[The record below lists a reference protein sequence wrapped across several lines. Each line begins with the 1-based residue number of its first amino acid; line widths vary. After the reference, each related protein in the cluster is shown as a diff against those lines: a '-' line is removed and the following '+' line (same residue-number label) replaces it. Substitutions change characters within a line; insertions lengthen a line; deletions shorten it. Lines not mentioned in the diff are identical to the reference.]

1 MLLKKY
7 YCIKQQEQKD
17 CGCAC
22 LATVFKQFGLKI
34 PIYKIRELA
43 KTDLYGT
50 SVYGLTMAAEK
61 LGCPAKAFMF
71 DDKKQL
77 LTNKDLPFP
86 AIAHVVLDKRYQH
99 FVVIQKIYKNYLLI
113 ADPAQGMR
121 KMTPEEFFQIWTG
134 VLLLIT
140 KKTPFETEPPK
151 KGLARQF
158 LQLISPHKTLLINI
172 FLSSILITALGI
184 ISSFYFQF
192 LLDTVIPNDLKSTL
206 TIFSIGLLIIVLF
219 NSLAKAFRQQIF
231 LHFSQKLDISLML
244 NYYNRLMGLPMEF
257 FQSRPTGD
265 VISRLDD
272 VYKIRNAISGATLT
286 VLIDGFMA
294 IVGGITLF
302 CESRYL
308 FLITLAPL
316 LAYLVI
322 VFAFNKLIE
331 KRNHELMQSQ
341 AKVTAYL
348 VECLTGIETIKSYT
362 AESNVKGNIER
373 KFIEFVRGI
382 FNLGFVNNIQ
392 GSLKVTVKAVF
403 GIVIL
408 WLGTVQ
414 VLDGKI
420 PVGLLL
426 TFNALLAYFLTPI
439 ENIVS
444 FQATFQSAQVAA
456 KRLEEIVGTES
467 EKEAEG
473 EEKSKLHP
481 ANLSGDIEFRNA
493 FFRYGARK
501 ETLKNV
507 NLTIKSHSKTALVGR
522 SGSGKT
528 TLAKL
533 LMNFYPLESGQILI
547 EGVNIGDISL
557 NSLRSRIA
565 YVSQNDFLFNDTLL
579 ENLRFANP
587 GAKYEAIIEACKKA
601 MIHDY
606 INSLPLR
613 YNTLVEENGT
623 NLSSGQKQ
631 RLALAKAILKNPDIF
646 IFDEATSN
654 LDAKTEREVMSAIK
668 EVAEG
673 KTCIFI
679 AHKLA
684 TISECSQIVVME
696 GGEIKECGTQEE
708 LIKAG
713 GEFAQLWRESHM
725 EVEASN
731 GAI

>member
-1 MLLKKY
+1 MLFKRY
-7 YCIKQQEQKD
+7 YCIRQQEQKD

-22 LATVFKQFGLKI
+22 LATIFKQFGLRI
-34 PIYKIRELA
+34 PIYKIRDLA

-61 LGCPAKAFMF
+61 LGCSTKAFMF
-71 DDKKQL
+71 DDKEQL
-77 LTNKDLPFP
+77 LTNKDIPLP
-86 AIAHVVLDKRYQH
+86 AIAHVILDKRYQH
-99 FVVIQKIYKNYLLI
+99 FVVIQKIDKNSLLI

-121 KMTPEEFFQIWTG
+121 KMTPEEFFKIWTG
-134 VLLLIT
+134 VLLLVT

-151 KGLARQF
+151 NGLARQF
-158 LQLISPHKTLLINI
+158 LQLISPHKALLINI

-184 ISSFYFQF
+184 VSSFYFQF

-206 TIFSIGLLIIVLF
+206 TVFSTGLLVIVLF

-231 LHFSQKLDISLML
+231 LHFSQKLDVSLML

-286 VLIDGFMA
+286 ILLDGFMA

-316 LAYLVI
+316 AAYLII
-322 VFAFNKLIE
+322 VFAFNRLIE

-362 AESNVKGNIER
+362 AESNVKANIER
-373 KFIEFVRGI
+373 KFIEFVKGI

-392 GSLKVTVKAVF
+392 NSLKLTVKAVF

-408 WLGTVQ
+408 WIGTVQ

-444 FQATFQSAQVAA
+444 FQATFQSAKVAA
-456 KRLEEIVGTES
+456 KRLEEITGTPL
-467 EKEAEG
+467 EKEIGGG
-473 EEKSKLHP
+473 EKDKLQP
-481 ANLSGDIEFRNA
+481 MSLEGDIEFQNA
-493 FFRYGARK
+493 SFRYGARK
-501 ETLKNV
+501 ETLRNIS
-507 NLTIKSHSKTALVGR
+507 LTIKSGSKTALVGR

-547 EGVNIGDISL
+547 DGVNIGDIAL
-557 NSLRSRIA
+557 DSLRSRIA
-565 YVSQNDFLFNDTLL
+565 YVSQDDFLFNDTLL

-587 GAKYEAIIEACKKA
+587 MAKYEEIIEACKKA
-601 MIHDY
+601 RIHDY
-606 INSLPLR
+606 ITSLALR

-631 RLALAKAILKNPDIF
+631 RLALAKAILKKPDIF
-646 IFDEATSN
+646 ILDEATSN
-654 LDAKTEREVMSAIK
+654 LDAKTEKEVMAAIR
-668 EVAEG
+668 EAVEG

-679 AHKLA
+679 AHRLS
-684 TISECSQIVVME
+684 TISECSQVVVME
-696 GGEIKECGTQEE
+696 DGKIEECGTKEE
-708 LIKAG
+708 LIGAG
-713 GEFAQLWRESHM
+713 GGFSQLWQEYCA
-725 EVEASN
+725 EFEA
-731 GAI
+731 

>member
-1 MLLKKY
+1 
-7 YCIKQQEQKD
+7 
-17 CGCAC
+17 
-22 LATVFKQFGLKI
+22 
-34 PIYKIRELA
+34 
-43 KTDLYGT
+43 
-50 SVYGLTMAAEK
+50 
-61 LGCPAKAFMF
+61 MF
-71 DDKKQL
+71 DDKEQL
-77 LTNKDLPFP
+77 LTNKDLPLP
-86 AIAHVVLDKRYQH
+86 AIAHVILDKRYQH
-99 FVVIQKIYKNYLLI
+99 FVVIQKISKNSILI

-158 LQLISPHKTLLINI
+158 LQLIYPHKALLINI

-184 ISSFYFQF
+184 VSSFYFQF

-206 TIFSIGLLIIVLF
+206 TVFSIGLLIIVLF

-272 VYKIRNAISGATLT
+272 VYKNRNAISGATLT
-286 VLIDGFMA
+286 ILLDGFMA

-302 CESRYL
+302 CESHYL

-316 LAYLVI
+316 AAYLII
-322 VFAFNKLIE
+322 VFAFNRMIE
-331 KRNHELMQSQ
+331 KKNHELMQSQ

-373 KFIEFVRGI
+373 KFIEFVKGI

-392 GSLKVTVKAVF
+392 NSLKLTVKAIF

-408 WLGTVQ
+408 WIGTIQ

-444 FQATFQSAQVAA
+444 FQATFQSAKVAA
-456 KRLEEIVGTES
+456 KRLEEITGTSLEREIGG
-467 EKEAEG
+467 EKD
-473 EEKSKLHP
+473 KLQP
-481 ANLSGDIEFRNA
+481 QNMEGDIEFRNA
-493 FFRYGARK
+493 SFRYGARK
-501 ETLKNV
+501 ETLKDI
-507 NLTIKSHSKTALVGR
+507 NLTIKSGSKTALVGK

-547 EGVNIGDISL
+547 NGVNIADISL
-557 NSLRSRIA
+557 DSLRSRIA
-565 YVSQNDFLFNDTLL
+565 YVSQDDFLFNDTLL

-587 GAKYEAIIEACKKA
+587 GAKYEEIIEACKKA
-601 MIHDY
+601 RIHEY
-606 INSLPLR
+606 ITSLPLR
-613 YNTLVEENGT
+613 YSTLVEENGT

-631 RLALAKAILKNPDIF
+631 RLALAKAILKNPDVF
-646 IFDEATSN
+646 ILDEATSN
-654 LDAKTEREVMSAIK
+654 LDAKTEKEVMSAIK
-668 EVAEG
+668 EAVEG

-679 AHKLA
+679 AHRLA

-725 EVEASN
+725 EVETSN

>member
-22 LATVFKQFGLKI
+22 LATVFKQFGLNI
-34 PIYKIRELA
+34 PIYKIRDLA

-61 LGCPAKAFMF
+61 LGCSAKAFMF
-71 DDKKQL
+71 DEKEQL
-77 LTNKDLPFP
+77 LTNKDLPLP
-86 AIAHVVLDKRYQH
+86 AIAHVILDKRYQH
-99 FVVIQKIYKNYLLI
+99 FVVIQKIDKNFLLI
-113 ADPAQGMR
+113 ADPAHGMR
-121 KMTPEEFFQIWTG
+121 KMSPEEFFKIWTG

-151 KGLARQF
+151 KGLVRQF
-158 LQLISPHKTLLINI
+158 LQLISPHKALLINI

-184 ISSFYFQF
+184 VSSFYFQF

-206 TIFSIGLLIIVLF
+206 TVFSIGLLVVVLF

-244 NYYNRLMGLPMEF
+244 NYYNRLIGLPMEF

-272 VYKIRNAISGATLT
+272 VYKIRNAISGATLAI
-286 VLIDGFMA
+286 LIDGFMA

-302 CESRYL
+302 CESHYL

-316 LAYLVI
+316 AAYLII

-331 KRNHELMQSQ
+331 KKNHELMQSQ

-373 KFIEFVRGI
+373 KFIEFVKGI

-392 GSLKVTVKAVF
+392 NSLKITVKAVF

-408 WLGTVQ
+408 WIGTVQ

-444 FQATFQSAQVAA
+444 FQTTFQSAKVAA
-456 KRLEEIVGTES
+456 KRLEEIVGTS
-467 EKEAEG
+467 LEKEIGG
-473 EEKSKLHP
+473 EKDKLQP
-481 ANLSGDIEFRNA
+481 QNMGGDIEFRNA

-501 ETLKNV
+501 ETLKDI
-507 NLTIKSHSKTALVGR
+507 NLIIKDGSKTALVGK

-547 EGVNIGDISL
+547 NGVNIRDISL
-557 NSLRSRIA
+557 DSLRSRIA
-565 YVSQNDFLFNDTLL
+565 YVSQDDFLFNDTLL

-587 GAKYEAIIEACKKA
+587 GAKYEEIIEACKKA
-601 MIHDY
+601 RIHEY
-606 INSLPLR
+606 ITTLPLR

-631 RLALAKAILKNPDIF
+631 RLALAKAILKNPDVF
-646 IFDEATSN
+646 ILDEATSN
-654 LDAKTEREVMSAIK
+654 LDAKTEREVMETIREA
-668 EVAEG
+668 VVG

-679 AHKLA
+679 AHRLA
-684 TISECSQIVVME
+684 TISECSQVVVMNE
-696 GGEIKECGTQEE
+696 GKIEECGPIED
-708 LIKAG
+708 LIQAG
-713 GEFAQLWRESHM
+713 GPFAQLWKESHI
-725 EVEASN
+725 EFGASN
-731 GAI
+731 GTI

>member
-7 YCIKQQEQKD
+7 YCVKQQEQKD

-61 LGCPAKAFMF
+61 LGCSAKAFIF

-77 LTNKDLPFP
+77 ITNKDLPPP
-86 AIAHVVLDKRYQH
+86 AIAHVILDKSYQH
-99 FVVIQKIYKNYLLI
+99 FVVIQKIEKSYILI

-121 KMTPEEFFQIWTG
+121 KMAPEEFFKIWTG

-140 KKTPFETEPPK
+140 KKTPFETEPVK
-151 KGLARQF
+151 LGLARQF
-158 LQLISPHKTLLINI
+158 LKLISPHKALLINV

-184 ISSFYFQF
+184 VSSFYFQF

-206 TIFSIGLLIIVLF
+206 TVFSTGLLVIVLL

-231 LHFSQKLDISLML
+231 LHFSQKLDVSLML

-286 VLIDGFMA
+286 ILLDGFMA
-294 IVGGITLF
+294 IVGGIALF

-316 LAYLVI
+316 AAYLII
-322 VFAFNKLIE
+322 VFAFNRLIE

-362 AESNVKGNIER
+362 AESNVKANIER
-373 KFIEFVRGI
+373 KFIEFVKGI

-392 GSLKVTVKAVF
+392 NSLKLTVKAVF

-408 WLGTVQ
+408 WIGTVQ

-444 FQATFQSAQVAA
+444 FQATFQSAKVAA
-456 KRLEEIVGTES
+456 KRLEEITGTPL
-467 EKEAEG
+467 EKEIGGG
-473 EEKSKLHP
+473 EKDKLQP
-481 ANLSGDIEFRNA
+481 MSLEGDIEFQNA
-493 FFRYGARK
+493 SFRYGARK
-501 ETLKNV
+501 ETLRNIS
-507 NLTIKSHSKTALVGR
+507 LTIKNGSKTALVGR

-547 EGVNIGDISL
+547 DGVNIGDIAL
-557 NSLRSRIA
+557 DSLRSRIA
-565 YVSQNDFLFNDTLL
+565 YVSQDDFLFNDTLL

-587 GAKYEAIIEACKKA
+587 MAKYEEIIEACKKA
-601 MIHDY
+601 RIHDY
-606 INSLPLR
+606 ITSLPLR

-631 RLALAKAILKNPDIF
+631 RLALAKAILKKPDIF
-646 IFDEATSN
+646 ILDEATSN
-654 LDAKTEREVMSAIK
+654 LDAKTEKEVMAAIR
-668 EVAEG
+668 EAVEG

-679 AHKLA
+679 AHRLS
-684 TISECSQIVVME
+684 TISECSQVVVME
-696 GGEIKECGTQEE
+696 DGKIEECGTKEE
-708 LIKAG
+708 LIGAG
-713 GEFAQLWRESHM
+713 GGFSQLWQEYCA
-725 EVEASN
+725 EFEA
-731 GAI
+731 

>member
-50 SVYGLTMAAEK
+50 SVYGLTIAAEK
-61 LGCPAKAFMF
+61 LGCSTKAFMF
-71 DDKKQL
+71 DDKEQL
-77 LTNKDLPFP
+77 LTNKDIPLP
-86 AIAHVVLDKRYQH
+86 AIAHVILDKRYQH
-99 FVVIQKIYKNYLLI
+99 FVVIQKIDKNSLLI

-121 KMTPEEFFQIWTG
+121 KMTPEEFFKIWTG
-134 VLLLIT
+134 VLLLVT
-140 KKTPFETEPPK
+140 KKTPFETEPAK
-151 KGLARQF
+151 NGLARQF
-158 LQLISPHKTLLINI
+158 LQLISPHKALLINI

-184 ISSFYFQF
+184 VSSFYFQF

-206 TIFSIGLLIIVLF
+206 TVFSTGLLVIVLF

-231 LHFSQKLDISLML
+231 LHFSQKLDVSLML

-286 VLIDGFMA
+286 ILLDGFMA

-302 CESRYL
+302 CESHYL

-316 LAYLVI
+316 AAYLII
-322 VFAFNKLIE
+322 VFAFNRLIE

-362 AESNVKGNIER
+362 AESNVKANIER
-373 KFIEFVRGI
+373 KFIEFVKSI

-392 GSLKVTVKAVF
+392 NSLKLTVKAVF

-408 WLGTVQ
+408 WIGTVQ

-444 FQATFQSAQVAA
+444 FQATFQSAKVAA
-456 KRLEEIVGTES
+456 KRLEEITGTPL
-467 EKEAEG
+467 EKEIGGG
-473 EEKSKLHP
+473 EKDKLQP
-481 ANLSGDIEFRNA
+481 MSLEGDIEFQNA
-493 FFRYGARK
+493 SFRYGARK
-501 ETLKNV
+501 ETLRNIS
-507 NLTIKSHSKTALVGR
+507 LTIKSGSKTALVGR

-547 EGVNIGDISL
+547 DGVNIGDIAL
-557 NSLRSRIA
+557 DSLRSRIA
-565 YVSQNDFLFNDTLL
+565 YVSQDDFLFNDTLL

-587 GAKYEAIIEACKKA
+587 MAKYEEIIEACKKA
-601 MIHDY
+601 RIHDY
-606 INSLPLR
+606 ITSLPLR

-631 RLALAKAILKNPDIF
+631 RLALAKAILKNPDVF
-646 IFDEATSN
+646 ILDEATSN
-654 LDAKTEREVMSAIK
+654 LDASTEKEVMEAIRK
-668 EVAEG
+668 AVEG

-679 AHKLA
+679 AHRLA

-713 GEFAQLWRESHM
+713 GEIAQLWRESQK

>member
-1 MLLKKY
+1 MLFKRY
-7 YCIKQQEQKD
+7 YCIRQQEQKD

-22 LATVFKQFGLKI
+22 LATIFKQFGLRI
-34 PIYKIRELA
+34 PIYKIRDLA

-61 LGCPAKAFMF
+61 LGCSTKAFMF
-71 DDKKQL
+71 DDKEQL
-77 LTNKDLPFP
+77 LTNKDIPLP
-86 AIAHVVLDKRYQH
+86 AIAHVILDKRYQH
-99 FVVIQKIYKNYLLI
+99 FVVIQKIDKNSLLI

-121 KMTPEEFFQIWTG
+121 KMTPEEFFKIWTG
-134 VLLLIT
+134 VLLLVT

-151 KGLARQF
+151 NGLARQF
-158 LQLISPHKTLLINI
+158 LQLISPHKALLINI

-184 ISSFYFQF
+184 VSSFYFQF

-206 TIFSIGLLIIVLF
+206 TVFSTGLLVIVLF

-231 LHFSQKLDISLML
+231 LHFSQKLDVSLML

-286 VLIDGFMA
+286 ILLDGFMA

-316 LAYLVI
+316 AAYLII
-322 VFAFNKLIE
+322 VFVFNRLIE

-362 AESNVKGNIER
+362 AESNVKANIER
-373 KFIEFVRGI
+373 KFIEFVKGI

-392 GSLKVTVKAVF
+392 NSLKLTVKAVF

-408 WLGTVQ
+408 WIGTVQ

-444 FQATFQSAQVAA
+444 FQATFQSAKVAA
-456 KRLEEIVGTES
+456 KRLEEITGTPL
-467 EKEAEG
+467 EKEIGGG
-473 EEKSKLHP
+473 EKDKLQP
-481 ANLSGDIEFRNA
+481 MSLEGDIEFQNA
-493 FFRYGARK
+493 SFRYGARK
-501 ETLKNV
+501 ETLRNIS
-507 NLTIKSHSKTALVGR
+507 LTIKSGSKTALVGR

-547 EGVNIGDISL
+547 DGVNIGDIAL
-557 NSLRSRIA
+557 DSLRSRIA
-565 YVSQNDFLFNDTLL
+565 YVSQDDFLFNDTLL

-587 GAKYEAIIEACKKA
+587 MAKYEEIIEACKKA
-601 MIHDY
+601 RIHDY
-606 INSLPLR
+606 ITSLALR

-631 RLALAKAILKNPDIF
+631 RLALAKAILKKPDIF
-646 IFDEATSN
+646 ILDEATSN
-654 LDAKTEREVMSAIK
+654 LDAKTEKEVMAAIR
-668 EVAEG
+668 EAVEG

-679 AHKLA
+679 AHRLS
-684 TISECSQIVVME
+684 TISECSQVVVME
-696 GGEIKECGTQEE
+696 DGKIEECGTKEE
-708 LIKAG
+708 LIGAG
-713 GEFAQLWRESHM
+713 GGFSQLWQEYCA
-725 EVEASN
+725 EFEA
-731 GAI
+731 

>member
-1 MLLKKY
+1 MLFKRY
-7 YCIKQQEQKD
+7 YCIRQQEQKD

-22 LATVFKQFGLKI
+22 LATIFKQFGLRI
-34 PIYKIRELA
+34 PIYKIRDLA

-61 LGCPAKAFMF
+61 LGCSTKAFMF
-71 DDKKQL
+71 DDKEQL
-77 LTNKDLPFP
+77 LTNKDIPLP
-86 AIAHVVLDKRYQH
+86 AIAHVILDKRYQH
-99 FVVIQKIYKNYLLI
+99 FVVIQKIDKNSLLI

-121 KMTPEEFFQIWTG
+121 KMTPEEFFKIWTG
-134 VLLLIT
+134 VLLLVT

-151 KGLARQF
+151 NGLARQF
-158 LQLISPHKTLLINI
+158 LQLISPHKALLINI

-184 ISSFYFQF
+184 VSSFYFQF

-206 TIFSIGLLIIVLF
+206 TVFSTGLLVIVLF

-231 LHFSQKLDISLML
+231 LHFSQKLDVSLML

-286 VLIDGFMA
+286 ILLDGFMA

-316 LAYLVI
+316 AAYLII
-322 VFAFNKLIE
+322 VFVFNRLIE

-362 AESNVKGNIER
+362 AESNVKANIER
-373 KFIEFVRGI
+373 KFIEFVKGI

-392 GSLKVTVKAVF
+392 NSLKLTVKAVF

-408 WLGTVQ
+408 WIGTVQ

-444 FQATFQSAQVAA
+444 FQATFQSAKVAA
-456 KRLEEIVGTES
+456 KRLEEITGTPL
-467 EKEAEG
+467 EKEIGGG
-473 EEKSKLHP
+473 EKDKLQP
-481 ANLSGDIEFRNA
+481 MSLEGDIEFQNA
-493 FFRYGARK
+493 SFRYGARK
-501 ETLKNV
+501 ETLRNIS
-507 NLTIKSHSKTALVGR
+507 LTIKSGSKTALVGR

-547 EGVNIGDISL
+547 DGVNIGDIAL
-557 NSLRSRIA
+557 DSLRSRIA
-565 YVSQNDFLFNDTLL
+565 YVSQDDFLFNDTLL

-587 GAKYEAIIEACKKA
+587 MAKYEEIIEACKKA
-601 MIHDY
+601 RIHDY
-606 INSLPLR
+606 ITSLALR

-631 RLALAKAILKNPDIF
+631 RLALAKAILKKPDIF
-646 IFDEATSN
+646 IMDEATSN
-654 LDAKTEREVMSAIK
+654 LDAKTEKEVMAAIR
-668 EVAEG
+668 EAVEG

-679 AHKLA
+679 AHRLS
-684 TISECSQIVVME
+684 TISECSQVVVME
-696 GGEIKECGTQEE
+696 DGKIEECGTKEE
-708 LIKAG
+708 LIGAG
-713 GEFAQLWRESHM
+713 GGFSQLWQEYCA
-725 EVEASN
+725 EFEA
-731 GAI
+731 

>member
-1 MLLKKY
+1 
-7 YCIKQQEQKD
+7 
-17 CGCAC
+17 
-22 LATVFKQFGLKI
+22 
-34 PIYKIRELA
+34 
-43 KTDLYGT
+43 
-50 SVYGLTMAAEK
+50 
-61 LGCPAKAFMF
+61 
-71 DDKKQL
+71 
-77 LTNKDLPFP
+77 
-86 AIAHVVLDKRYQH
+86 
-99 FVVIQKIYKNYLLI
+99 
-113 ADPAQGMR
+113 
-121 KMTPEEFFQIWTG
+121 
-134 VLLLIT
+134 
-140 KKTPFETEPPK
+140 
-151 KGLARQF
+151 
-158 LQLISPHKTLLINI
+158 LLINI

-184 ISSFYFQF
+184 VSSFYFQF

-206 TIFSIGLLIIVLF
+206 TVFSTGLLVIVLF

-231 LHFSQKLDISLML
+231 LHFSQKLDVSLML

-286 VLIDGFMA
+286 ILLDGFMA

-316 LAYLVI
+316 AAYLII
-322 VFAFNKLIE
+322 VFAFNRLIE

-362 AESNVKGNIER
+362 AESNVKANIER
-373 KFIEFVRGI
+373 KFIEFVKGI
-382 FNLGFVNNIQ
+382 FNLDFVNNIQ
-392 GSLKVTVKAVF
+392 NSLKLTVKAVF

-408 WLGTVQ
+408 WIGTVQ

-444 FQATFQSAQVAA
+444 FQATFQSAKVAA
-456 KRLEEIVGTES
+456 KRLEEITGTPL
-467 EKEAEG
+467 EKEIG
-473 EEKSKLHP
+473 GGKKDKLQP
-481 ANLSGDIEFRNA
+481 TSLEGDIEFQNA
-493 FFRYGARK
+493 SFRYGARK
-501 ETLKNV
+501 ETLRNIS
-507 NLTIKSHSKTALVGR
+507 LTIKSGSKTALVGR

-547 EGVNIGDISL
+547 DGVNIGDIAL
-557 NSLRSRIA
+557 DSLRSRIA
-565 YVSQNDFLFNDTLL
+565 YVSQDDFLFNDTLL

-587 GAKYEAIIEACKKA
+587 MAKYEEIIEACKKA
-601 MIHDY
+601 RIHDY
-606 INSLPLR
+606 ITSLPLR

-631 RLALAKAILKNPDIF
+631 RLALAKAILKKPDIF
-646 IFDEATSN
+646 ILDEATSN
-654 LDAKTEREVMSAIK
+654 LDAKTEREVMAAIR
-668 EVAEG
+668 EAVEG

-679 AHKLA
+679 AHRLS
-684 TISECSQIVVME
+684 TISECSQVVVME
-696 GGEIKECGTQEE
+696 DGKIEECGTKEE
-708 LIKAG
+708 LIGAG
-713 GEFAQLWRESHM
+713 GDFSQLWQEYCA
-725 EVEASN
+725 EFEA
-731 GAI
+731 

>member
-1 MLLKKY
+1 MLFKKY
-7 YCIKQQEQKD
+7 YCIRQQEQKD

-61 LGCPAKAFMF
+61 SGCSAKAFMF
-71 DDKKQL
+71 DEKEQL
-77 LTNKDLPFP
+77 LTNKDLPLP
-86 AIAHVVLDKRYQH
+86 AIAHVILDKRYQH
-99 FVVIQKIYKNYLLI
+99 FVVIQKIDKNSLLI
-113 ADPAQGMR
+113 ADPAHGMR
-121 KMTPEEFFQIWTG
+121 KMSPEEFFKIWTG

-151 KGLARQF
+151 KGLVRQF
-158 LQLISPHKTLLINI
+158 LQLISPYKALLINI

-184 ISSFYFQF
+184 VSSFYFQF

-206 TIFSIGLLIIVLF
+206 TVFSIGLLVVVLF
-219 NSLAKAFRQQIF
+219 NSLAKTFRQQIF

-244 NYYNRLMGLPMEF
+244 NYYNRLIGLPMEF

-286 VLIDGFMA
+286 ILIDGFMA

-302 CESRYL
+302 CESHYL

-316 LAYLVI
+316 AAYLII

-331 KRNHELMQSQ
+331 KKNHELMQSH

-362 AESNVKGNIER
+362 AESNVKGNIEQ
-373 KFIEFVRGI
+373 KFIEFVKGI

-392 GSLKVTVKAVF
+392 NSLKITVKAVF

-408 WLGTVQ
+408 WIGTVQ

-444 FQATFQSAQVAA
+444 FQATFQSAKVAA
-456 KRLEEIVGTES
+456 KRLEEIVGTS
-467 EKEAEG
+467 LEKEIGG
-473 EEKSKLHP
+473 EKDKLQP
-481 ANLSGDIEFRNA
+481 QNMGGDIEFRNA

-501 ETLKNV
+501 ETLKDI
-507 NLTIKSHSKTALVGR
+507 NLIIKDGSKTALVGK

-547 EGVNIGDISL
+547 NGVNIRDISL
-557 NSLRSRIA
+557 DSLRSRIA
-565 YVSQNDFLFNDTLL
+565 YVSQDDFLFNDTLL

-587 GAKYEAIIEACKKA
+587 GAKYEEIIEACKKA
-601 MIHDY
+601 RIHEY
-606 INSLPLR
+606 ITTLPLR

-631 RLALAKAILKNPDIF
+631 RLALAKAILKNPDVF
-646 IFDEATSN
+646 ILDEATSN
-654 LDAKTEREVMSAIK
+654 LDAKTEREVMEAIR
-668 EVAEG
+668 EAVVG

-679 AHKLA
+679 AHRLA
-684 TISECSQIVVME
+684 TILECSQVVVMNE
-696 GGEIKECGTQEE
+696 GKIEECGPIED
-708 LIKAG
+708 LIQAG
-713 GEFAQLWRESHM
+713 GPFAQLWKESHI
-725 EVEASN
+725 EFGASN
-731 GAI
+731 GTI

>member
-1 MLLKKY
+1 MLFKKY
-7 YCIKQQEQKD
+7 YCIRQQEQKD

-34 PIYKIRELA
+34 PIYKIRDLA

-61 LGCPAKAFMF
+61 LGCSAKAFMF
-71 DDKKQL
+71 DEKEQL
-77 LTNKDLPFP
+77 LTNKDLPLP
-86 AIAHVVLDKRYQH
+86 AIAHVILDKRYQH
-99 FVVIQKIYKNYLLI
+99 FVVIQKIDKNSLLI
-113 ADPAQGMR
+113 ADPAHGMR
-121 KMTPEEFFQIWTG
+121 KMSPEEFFKIWTG

-151 KGLARQF
+151 KGLVRQF
-158 LQLISPHKTLLINI
+158 LQLISPHKALLINI

-184 ISSFYFQF
+184 VSSFYFQF

-206 TIFSIGLLIIVLF
+206 TVFSIGLLVVVLF

-244 NYYNRLMGLPMEF
+244 NYYNRLIGLPMEF

-286 VLIDGFMA
+286 ILIDGFMA

-302 CESRYL
+302 CESHYL

-316 LAYLVI
+316 AAYLII

-331 KRNHELMQSQ
+331 KKNHELMQSQ

-362 AESNVKGNIER
+362 AESNVKGNIEQ
-373 KFIEFVRGI
+373 KFIEFVKGI

-392 GSLKVTVKAVF
+392 NSLKITVKAVF

-408 WLGTVQ
+408 WIGTVQ

-444 FQATFQSAQVAA
+444 FQATFQSAKVAA
-456 KRLEEIVGTES
+456 KRLEEIVGTS
-467 EKEAEG
+467 LEKEIGG
-473 EEKSKLHP
+473 EKDKLQP
-481 ANLSGDIEFRNA
+481 QNMGGDIEFRNA

-501 ETLKNV
+501 ETLKDI
-507 NLTIKSHSKTALVGR
+507 NLIIKDGSKTALVGK

-547 EGVNIGDISL
+547 NGVNIRDISL
-557 NSLRSRIA
+557 DSLRSRIA
-565 YVSQNDFLFNDTLL
+565 YVSQDDFLFNDTLL

-587 GAKYEAIIEACKKA
+587 GAKYEEIIEACKKA
-601 MIHDY
+601 RIHEY
-606 INSLPLR
+606 ITTLPLR

-631 RLALAKAILKNPDIF
+631 RLALAKAILKNPDVF
-646 IFDEATSN
+646 ILDEATSN
-654 LDAKTEREVMSAIK
+654 LDAKTEREVMETIREA
-668 EVAEG
+668 VVG

-679 AHKLA
+679 AHRLA
-684 TISECSQIVVME
+684 TISECSQVVVMNE
-696 GGEIKECGTQEE
+696 GKIEECGPIED
-708 LIKAG
+708 LIQAG
-713 GEFAQLWRESHM
+713 GPFAQLWKESHI
-725 EVEASN
+725 EFGASN
-731 GAI
+731 GTI

>member
-1 MLLKKY
+1 MLFKKY
-7 YCIKQQEQKD
+7 YCIRQQEQKD

-34 PIYKIRELA
+34 PIYKIRDLA

-61 LGCPAKAFMF
+61 LGCSAKAFMF
-71 DDKKQL
+71 DEKEQL
-77 LTNKDLPFP
+77 LTNKDLPLP
-86 AIAHVVLDKRYQH
+86 AIAHVILDKRYQH
-99 FVVIQKIYKNYLLI
+99 FVVIQKIDKNSLLI
-113 ADPAQGMR
+113 ADPAHGMR
-121 KMTPEEFFQIWTG
+121 KMSPEEFFKIWTG

-151 KGLARQF
+151 KGLVRQF
-158 LQLISPHKTLLINI
+158 LQLISPHKALLINI

-184 ISSFYFQF
+184 VSSFYFQF

-206 TIFSIGLLIIVLF
+206 TVFSIGLLVVVLF

-244 NYYNRLMGLPMEF
+244 NYYNRLIGLPMEF

-286 VLIDGFMA
+286 ILIDGFMA

-302 CESRYL
+302 CESHYL

-316 LAYLVI
+316 AAYLII

-331 KRNHELMQSQ
+331 KKNHELMQSQ

-362 AESNVKGNIER
+362 AESNVKGNIEQ
-373 KFIEFVRGI
+373 KFIEFVKGI

-392 GSLKVTVKAVF
+392 NSLKITVKAVF

-408 WLGTVQ
+408 WIGTVQ

-444 FQATFQSAQVAA
+444 FQATFQSAKVAA
-456 KRLEEIVGTES
+456 KRLEEIVGTS
-467 EKEAEG
+467 LEKEIGG
-473 EEKSKLHP
+473 EKDKLQP
-481 ANLSGDIEFRNA
+481 QNMGGDIEFRNA

-501 ETLKNV
+501 ETLKDI
-507 NLTIKSHSKTALVGR
+507 NLIIKDGSKMALVGK

-547 EGVNIGDISL
+547 NGVNIRDISL
-557 NSLRSRIA
+557 DSLRSRIA
-565 YVSQNDFLFNDTLL
+565 YVSQDDFLFNDTLL

-587 GAKYEAIIEACKKA
+587 GAKYEEIIEACKKA
-601 MIHDY
+601 RIHEY
-606 INSLPLR
+606 ITTLPLR

-631 RLALAKAILKNPDIF
+631 RLALAKAI
-646 IFDEATSN
+646 
-654 LDAKTEREVMSAIK
+654 
-668 EVAEG
+668 
-673 KTCIFI
+673 
-679 AHKLA
+679 
-684 TISECSQIVVME
+684 
-696 GGEIKECGTQEE
+696 
-708 LIKAG
+708 
-713 GEFAQLWRESHM
+713 
-725 EVEASN
+725 
-731 GAI
+731 

>member
-1 MLLKKY
+1 MLFKKY
-7 YCIKQQEQKD
+7 YCIRQQEQKD

-61 LGCPAKAFMF
+61 LGCSAKAFMF
-71 DDKKQL
+71 DDKEQL
-77 LTNKDLPFP
+77 LTNKDLPLP
-86 AIAHVVLDKRYQH
+86 AIAHVILDKRYQH
-99 FVVIQKIYKNYLLI
+99 FVVIQKIGKNSILI

-158 LQLISPHKTLLINI
+158 LQLIYPHKALLINI

-184 ISSFYFQF
+184 VSSFYFQF

-206 TIFSIGLLIIVLF
+206 TVFSIGLLIIVLF

-286 VLIDGFMA
+286 ILLDGFMA

-302 CESRYL
+302 CESHYL

-316 LAYLVI
+316 AAYLII
-322 VFAFNKLIE
+322 VFAFNRMIE
-331 KRNHELMQSQ
+331 KKNHELMQSQ

-373 KFIEFVRGI
+373 KFIEFVKGI

-392 GSLKVTVKAVF
+392 NSLKLTVKAIF

-408 WLGTVQ
+408 WIGTVR

-444 FQATFQSAQVAA
+444 FQATFQSAKVAA
-456 KRLEEIVGTES
+456 KRLEEITGTSLEREIGG
-467 EKEAEG
+467 EKD
-473 EEKSKLHP
+473 KLQP
-481 ANLSGDIEFRNA
+481 QNMEGDIEFRNA
-493 FFRYGARK
+493 SFRYGARK
-501 ETLKNV
+501 ETLKDI
-507 NLTIKSHSKTALVGR
+507 NLTIKSGSKTALVGK

-528 TLAKL
+528 TLVKL

-547 EGVNIGDISL
+547 NGVNIADISL
-557 NSLRSRIA
+557 DSLRSRIA
-565 YVSQNDFLFNDTLL
+565 YVSQDDFLFNDTLL

-587 GAKYEAIIEACKKA
+587 GAKYEEIIEACKKA
-601 MIHDY
+601 RIHEY
-606 INSLPLR
+606 ITSLPLR
-613 YNTLVEENGT
+613 YSTLVEENGT

-631 RLALAKAILKNPDIF
+631 RLALAKAILKNPDVF
-646 IFDEATSN
+646 ILDEATSN
-654 LDAKTEREVMSAIK
+654 LDAKTEKEVMSAIK
-668 EVAEG
+668 EAVEG

-679 AHKLA
+679 AHRLA

-725 EVEASN
+725 EVETSN

>member
-1 MLLKKY
+1 MLFKRY
-7 YCIKQQEQKD
+7 YCIRQQEQKD

-22 LATVFKQFGLKI
+22 LATIFKQFGLRI
-34 PIYKIRELA
+34 PIYKIRDLA

-61 LGCPAKAFMF
+61 LGCSTKAFMF
-71 DDKKQL
+71 DDKEQL
-77 LTNKDLPFP
+77 LTNKDIPLP
-86 AIAHVVLDKRYQH
+86 AIAHVILDKRYQH
-99 FVVIQKIYKNYLLI
+99 FVVIQKIDKNSLLI

-121 KMTPEEFFQIWTG
+121 KMTPEEFFKIWTG
-134 VLLLIT
+134 VLLLVT

-151 KGLARQF
+151 NGLARQF
-158 LQLISPHKTLLINI
+158 LQLISPHKALLINI

-184 ISSFYFQF
+184 VSSFYFQF

-206 TIFSIGLLIIVLF
+206 TVFSTGLLVIVLF

-231 LHFSQKLDISLML
+231 LHFSQKLDVSLML

-286 VLIDGFMA
+286 ILLDGFMA

-316 LAYLVI
+316 AAYLII
-322 VFAFNKLIE
+322 VFAFNRLIE

-362 AESNVKGNIER
+362 AESNVKANIER
-373 KFIEFVRGI
+373 KFIEFVKGI

-392 GSLKVTVKAVF
+392 NSLKLTVKAVF

-408 WLGTVQ
+408 WIGTVQ

-444 FQATFQSAQVAA
+444 FQATFQSAKVAA
-456 KRLEEIVGTES
+456 KRLEEITGTPL
-467 EKEAEG
+467 EKEIGGG
-473 EEKSKLHP
+473 EKDKLQP
-481 ANLSGDIEFRNA
+481 TSLEGDIEFQNA
-493 FFRYGARK
+493 SFRYGARK
-501 ETLKNV
+501 ETLRNIS
-507 NLTIKSHSKTALVGR
+507 LTIKSGSKTALVGR

-547 EGVNIGDISL
+547 DGVNIGDIAL
-557 NSLRSRIA
+557 DSLRSRIA
-565 YVSQNDFLFNDTLL
+565 YVSQDDFLFNDTLL

-587 GAKYEAIIEACKKA
+587 MAKYEEIIEACKKA
-601 MIHDY
+601 RIHDY
-606 INSLPLR
+606 ITSLPLR

-631 RLALAKAILKNPDIF
+631 RLALAKAILKKPDIF
-646 IFDEATSN
+646 ILDEATSN
-654 LDAKTEREVMSAIK
+654 LDAKTEKEVMAAIR
-668 EVAEG
+668 EAVEG

-679 AHKLA
+679 AHRLS
-684 TISECSQIVVME
+684 TISECSQVVVME
-696 GGEIKECGTQEE
+696 DGKIEECGTKEE
-708 LIKAG
+708 LIGAG
-713 GEFAQLWRESHM
+713 GGFSQLWQEYCA
-725 EVEASN
+725 EFEA
-731 GAI
+731 